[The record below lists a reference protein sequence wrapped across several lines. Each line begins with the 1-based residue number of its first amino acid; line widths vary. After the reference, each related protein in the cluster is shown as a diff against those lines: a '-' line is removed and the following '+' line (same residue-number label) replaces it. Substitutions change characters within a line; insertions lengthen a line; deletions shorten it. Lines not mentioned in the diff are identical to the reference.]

1 MDKENIIKG
10 LIKDIVYIELNKDT
24 IKASDKE
31 TLKAFMLYKIDYLKG
46 LIKEL

>member
-10 LIKDIVYIELNKDT
+10 LIKDIIYIELNKET
-24 IKASDKE
+24 IKASEKE
-31 TLKAFMLYKIDYLKG
+31 TIKAFMLYKLEYLKG